1 MRFAAQR
8 NVDDRSS
15 TEKEGHSRGCE
26 MKSNII
32 ANGTIQT
39 LIAIATLC
47 MSGSDV
53 LSAETR
59 PNILF
64 CISDDQSYAHTGANG
79 DPVVKTPA
87 FDRVTREGLRFTH
100 AFCDAPTCGPSRSA
114 ILTGQHIWRLKEAGN
129 IHSTLPAKFATYTEL
144 LAKAGYSV
152 GYTGKGWSP
161 GRLEPGGRKTNPA
174 GEPFNR
180 RSLKPPFKNI
190 RATDYAGNF
199 EDFLKQVPEDQ
210 PFCFWLGTSEPHR
223 GFQPGAGKLTGK
235 DSAKAVVPPIFPD
248 NDIVR
253 NDILD
258 YLVEVEHFDS
268 MVARAIAAV
277 EARGELDNTIVVI
290 TSDHGMPF
298 PRAKASLYDA
308 GSHVPLA
315 IRWPQGIRKSGRAV
329 TSFVNLSDLAPT
341 FLEAA
346 GLEPPSEMTGR
357 SLMDTFGRKLALE
370 RDAAFIAMER
380 HDGCRKGGKGYPCR
394 AIRTRDVLYI
404 HNFEPTRWPSGSP
417 DPTVCARSIPYG
429 EIDSSPTK
437 TFMMEHRDNYGIAR
451 LAELA
456 FGMRPA
462 EELYDLKNDPHQ
474 MVNLAGSTAMAETQ
488 ASLRKQLFDHLRKT
502 RDPRVVGG
510 TVDWDYYPYYGRI
523 STKGWSVDEKPR

>member
-1 MRFAAQR
+1 MTI
-8 NVDDRSS
+8 NS
-15 TEKEGHSRGCE
+15 
-26 MKSNII
+26 I
-32 ANGTIQT
+32 ANAAFPT
-39 LIAIATLC
+39 LIATVALYLGC
-47 MSGSDV
+47 SDE

-79 DPVVKTPA
+79 DPIVQTPA
-87 FDRVTREGLRFTH
+87 FDRVAREGLRFTH

-114 ILTGQHIWRLKEAGN
+114 ILTGQHIWCLEEAGN
-129 IHSTLPAKFATYTEL
+129 IHSTLPSKFATYTEL
-144 LAKAGYSV
+144 LAEAGYSV

-161 GRLEPGGRKTNPA
+161 GRLEPGGRTSNPA
-174 GEPFNR
+174 GAPFNR
-180 RSLKPPFKNI
+180 RSLKPPFRNI
-190 RATDYAGNF
+190 RATDYAENF
-199 EDFLKQVPEDQ
+199 QDFLEQVPDDQ

-235 DSAKAVVPPIFPD
+235 DPARAFVPPIFPD

-258 YLVEVEHFDS
+258 YFVEVEHFDR
-268 MVARAIAAV
+268 MVARAIAAI
-277 EARGELDNTIVVI
+277 EARGELDNSIVVI

-308 GSHVPLA
+308 GTRVPLA
-315 IRWPQGIRKSGRAV
+315 IRWPQGIRKPGRSV
-329 TSFVNLSDLAPT
+329 TSFSNLSDLAPT

-346 GLEPPSEMTGR
+346 GLKPPSEMTGH

-370 RDAAFIAMER
+370 RDAAYIAMER

-394 AIRTRDVLYI
+394 AIRTKDYLYI

-417 DPTVCARSIPYG
+417 DPNVCARSIPFG
-429 EIDSSPTK
+429 EIDTSPTK
-437 TFMMEHRDNYGIAR
+437 TFMMEHRNKHGVAH
-451 LAELA
+451 LAQLA

-462 EELYDLKNDPHQ
+462 EELYELKDDPHQ
-474 MVNLAGSTAMAETQ
+474 MVNVAGSTRMAETQ
-488 ASLRKQLFDHLRKT
+488 ATLRGRLFDHLRKT
-502 RDPRVVGG
+502 RDPRVTGG
-510 TVDWDYYPYYGRI
+510 KVDWDYYPYYGKI
-523 STKGWSVDEKPR
+523 STKGWRVDEKPH